1 MTGSQENGIMPSNNQ
16 SSKMMWPFEGL
27 SLASA
32 TALANVAGLALV
44 ACILGGLVSTFVFV
58 QATGVKERHLSGGPS
73 SELRQKVRTLESEL
87 DKAKTAVADAN
98 GRVVEAKAQLEQM
111 KAARVAEQAPPPNAR
126 ARELQ
131 PPAREAAAPAPA
143 PAAAAAPA
151 PAPAPAAAPAP
162 APAPAAAPAPA
173 PAPTAASAAPAP
185 AAAAAPA
192 PAPAPAAAPAPVPA
206 PAPSAR
212 ANASRTLSDQ
222 QVQSLIQRMSS
233 FKGHHVTVGASPA
246 TTESGGF
253 ADQLVLALRSAGVS
267 ANRNDASAGIQIGST
282 RGVVARYV
290 TGNDRGERFAKSLA
304 EELTADGISAKA
316 TGGLVEEIMKEL
328 VKLGRAINDPANEWV
343 VIAVGDKAS

>member
-16 SSKMMWPFEGL
+16 SSKTMWPFEGL

-58 QATGVKERHLSGGPS
+58 QATGVKERHLGGPFR
-73 SELRQKVRTLESEL
+73 ELRQKVSTLESEL

-126 ARELQ
+126 ARETQ

-143 PAAAAAPA
+143 PAPAATPV

-162 APAPAAAPAPA
+162 APAPAV
-173 PAPTAASAAPAP
+173 
-185 AAAAAPA
+185 APA
-192 PAPAPAAAPAPVPA
+192 PAPAPAAAPAPTPVPA

-222 QVQSLIQRMSS
+222 QVQSLIQKMSS

-246 TTESGGF
+246 TSESGGF

-290 TGNDRGERFAKSLA
+290 TGNERGERFAKSLA